1 MRGLPV
7 TLSWGRAQAV
17 ALALAVLGAGAAPA
31 CARAAELSATPST
44 FAGVFSGAQAG
55 DTIRLASGN
64 YGTFRGALKSGMVTI
79 APHSGATATMA
90 LRLNPA
96 ANITLDGL
104 KITDALIAGT
114 ATKNLVVR
122 NSDFDGARVTF
133 RGDHLVN
140 ANVLFDNN
148 VHSNVDVCSGC
159 SDARVHIAERNDAG
173 PNGITIRNSRFYG
186 GSADGILNGGNGTR
200 IIANTFR
207 DLFQTGAGG
216 AHTDSLQLYGSK
228 NTLVKANF
236 FYNVDMGNPS
246 AYDRA
251 DHEIIEDNVVVSS
264 RYPFPMQLLSDNGS
278 IVRHNTFVSTSTR
291 GGGCDYNLPCGIVRM
306 GNKSG
311 DPPSVGTVV
320 KDNVLAEIS
329 ITGRTPS
336 YAEEDYNLFT
346 HRRGSGANDRLGQ
359 PIFVGGE
366 RPTTYEGFRL
376 AAGSPGKGT
385 ASDGLDRGARIGTNA
400 PPPAPEPAPEP
411 TPAPTASYAYSP
423 WSPTTGQQVTFDGS
437 GSTCPSAPCDYRWE
451 DDGPDG
457 PGGTQWPLGT
467 GRTLTFTFSGAGN
480 KHVRL
485 VVTGADGKAD
495 STVKMIT
502 VTAAASEPAPGPPTA
517 SFTYSPSSPVSG
529 QEVTLDG
536 SGSTCPAMPCS
547 FRWEDDGPDGPGG
560 TQWPLGDGQT
570 LGFTFSGAGDKRVRM
585 TVTDAGGRSD
595 STVKVITVV
604 PPN

>member
-1 MRGLPV
+1 GPMRGLPV

-55 DTIRLASGN
+55 ATIRLASGN

-79 APHSGATATMA
+79 APHSGATAMMA

-159 SDARVHIAERNDAG
+159 SDARVHIVERNDAG

-251 DHEIIEDNVVVSS
+251 DHEIIEDNVVVAAQ
-264 RYPFPMQLLSDNGS
+264 YPYAMQLLSDSGS
-278 IVRHNTFVSTSTR
+278 VVRHNTFASTSAS
-291 GGGCDYNLPCGIVRM
+291 GDPCDYNLSCGIVRM
-306 GNKSG
+306 GNKAG
-311 DPPSVGTVV
+311 DPRSAGTVFE
-320 KDNVLAEIS
+320 NNILAGIS
-329 ITGRTPS
+329 IMGSRPG
-336 YAEEDYNLFT
+336 YAVEDYNLFAD
-346 HRRGSGANDRLGQ
+346 HDGSGVHDELGE
-359 PIFVGGE
+359 PVFVGGE
-366 RPTTYEGFRL
+366 RPPTYEGFRL

-385 ASDGLDRGARIGTNA
+385 ASDGLDRGARIGGA
-400 PPPAPEPAPEP
+400 PPSGRSPSAAVRVRSNLRRAVRTGRLGLEVRTTIAGPLGIAASIRPGRALERGRRHSRAVV
-411 TPAPTASYAYSP
+411 TLGRASFGVVAAGRHRVSLRLSRAARRRLRRSRNAQITARVS
-423 WSPTTGQQVTFDGS
+423 V
-437 GSTCPSAPCDYRWE
+437 GSTRSTA
-451 DDGPDG
+451 
-457 PGGTQWPLGT
+457 
-467 GRTLTFTFSGAGN
+467 
-480 KHVRL
+480 RL
-485 VVTGADGKAD
+485 KIA
-495 STVKMIT
+495 
-502 VTAAASEPAPGPPTA
+502 
-517 SFTYSPSSPVSG
+517 
-529 QEVTLDG
+529 
-536 SGSTCPAMPCS
+536 
-547 FRWEDDGPDGPGG
+547 R
-560 TQWPLGDGQT
+560 
-570 LGFTFSGAGDKRVRM
+570 
-585 TVTDAGGRSD
+585 
-595 STVKVITVV
+595 
-604 PPN
+604 